1 MIQISPFCDIVA
13 QSRVAWAAKSAYV
26 RGGYLLGANR
36 MNVSMIGLG
45 AMGAA
50 MVRNLL
56 AKGVTV
62 TVWNRS
68 RAIVD
73 DLVAEGAKPAASAD
87 EAFEADIVL
96 SMLAHDQAVKDVL
109 LDSGVLARAR
119 KGVVHVNLATISA
132 ALAGELAAL
141 HAELGLG
148 YVAAPVF
155 GRPPVA
161 QAGGLNVL
169 AAGAP
174 DAVATAMPVLE
185 QLAAKVWPLGE
196 DPVRANALKLAGNF
210 MIVSAIESMGEA
222 VALGEAYGVPAP
234 ELLDMLSSTL
244 FAAPI
249 YKIYGG
255 MIAERRYSPPGFAAE
270 LGLKDV
276 RLVLDAA
283 EAKGLSMPQADL
295 AEASLEMLLQ
305 GEGAKDLDL
314 AALAEI
320 ARARVE

>member
-1 MIQISPFCDIVA
+1 
-13 QSRVAWAAKSAYV
+13 
-26 RGGYLLGANR
+26 

-56 AKGVTV
+56 GKGVTV

-68 RAIVD
+68 RAMVD
-73 DLVAEGAKPAASAD
+73 ELAAEGAIPAADVD
-87 EAFEADIVL
+87 EALKADIVL
-96 SMLAHDQAVKDVL
+96 SMLAHDQAMREVL
-109 LDSGVLARAR
+109 VDSGALARAP
-119 KGVVHVNLATISA
+119 KGVVHVNLATIST

-148 YVAAPVF
+148 YVASPVF

-174 DAVATAMPVLE
+174 DAVATAMPVLKM
-185 QLAAKVWPLGE
+185 LAAKVWPLGE
-196 DPVRANALKLAGNF
+196 DPVRASALKLAGNF

-255 MIAERRYSPPGFAAE
+255 MIAERRYTPPGFAAE

-283 EAKGLSMPQADL
+283 EAKGLSMPLADL
-295 AEASLEMLLQ
+295 AEASLEVLLDGEDQ
-305 GEGAKDLDL
+305 GLDL

-320 ARARVE
+320 ARGRVDGR

>member
-1 MIQISPFCDIVA
+1 
-13 QSRVAWAAKSAYV
+13 
-26 RGGYLLGANR
+26 

-68 RAIVD
+68 RGIVD
-73 DLVAEGAKPAASAD
+73 DLVAEGAKPAATAD

-109 LDSGVLARAR
+109 LDSGVLARTR
-119 KGVVHVNLATISA
+119 KGVVHVNLATIST
-132 ALAGELAAL
+132 ALAGELAAQ

-185 QLAAKVWPLGE
+185 MLAAKVWPLGE

-283 EAKGLSMPQADL
+283 SAKGLSMPQADL
-295 AEASLEMLLQ
+295 AEASLEMLLE
-305 GEGAKDLDL
+305 GEGAKNLDL

-320 ARARVE
+320 ARTRVE

>member
-1 MIQISPFCDIVA
+1 
-13 QSRVAWAAKSAYV
+13 
-26 RGGYLLGANR
+26 
-36 MNVSMIGLG
+36 MNISMIGLG

-50 MVRNLL
+50 IVRNLL
-56 AKGVTV
+56 AKGMKV

-68 RAIVD
+68 PAIVD
-73 DLVAEGAKPAASAD
+73 ALVAEGAIPAADAD
-87 EAFEADIVL
+87 EAFKADVVL
-96 SMLAHDQAVKDVL
+96 SMLAHDQAVKEVL
-109 LDSGVLARAR
+109 VGSGVLVRAR
-119 KGVVHVNLATISA
+119 KGVVHVNLATIST

-148 YVAAPVF
+148 YVASPVF

-161 QAGGLNVL
+161 QAGALNVL

-295 AEASLEMLLQ
+295 AEASLEMLLD
-305 GEGAKDLDL
+305 GDGRGLDL

-320 ARARVE
+320 ARGRVDGR

>member
-1 MIQISPFCDIVA
+1 
-13 QSRVAWAAKSAYV
+13 
-26 RGGYLLGANR
+26 

-73 DLVAEGAKPAASAD
+73 DLVVEGAKPAASAD

-185 QLAAKVWPLGE
+185 MLAAKVWPLGE

-234 ELLDMLSSTL
+234 ELLDMLGSTL

>member
-1 MIQISPFCDIVA
+1 
-13 QSRVAWAAKSAYV
+13 
-26 RGGYLLGANR
+26 

-73 DLVAEGAKPAASAD
+73 ALAAEGAIPAADVD
-87 EAFEADIVL
+87 EAFKADIVL

-119 KGVVHVNLATISA
+119 KGVVHVNLATIST

-161 QAGGLNVL
+161 QDGGLNVL

-249 YKIYGG
+249 YKIYGA
-255 MIAERRYSPPGFAAE
+255 MIAERRYTPPGFAAE

-295 AEASLEMLLQ
+295 AEASLEMLL
-305 GEGAKDLDL
+305 GGDDKDLDL
-314 AALAEI
+314 AALAEV
-320 ARARVE
+320 ARGRVEGR

>member
-1 MIQISPFCDIVA
+1 
-13 QSRVAWAAKSAYV
+13 
-26 RGGYLLGANR
+26 
-36 MNVSMIGLG
+36 MNVGFVGLG

-56 AKGVTV
+56 GKGVSV

-73 DLVAEGAKPAASAD
+73 DLAAEGATPAQTIDDVFA
-87 EAFEADIVL
+87 ADIVL
-96 SMLAHDQAVKDVL
+96 TMLAHDQAMREVL
-109 LDSGVLARAR
+109 LDSGALARAR
-119 KGVVHVNLATISA
+119 KGVVHVNLATIST
-132 ALAGELAAL
+132 ALAAELSAL
-141 HAELGLG
+141 HTELGLG
-148 YVAAPVF
+148 YVASPVF

-161 QAGGLNVL
+161 LAGGLNVL

-174 DAVATAMPVLE
+174 AAVEAAMPVLE
-185 QLAAKVWPLGE
+185 KLAAKVWPLGE

-222 VALGEAYGVPAP
+222 VALGEAYGVDGA
-234 ELLDMLSSTL
+234 ELLDMLTSTL

-283 EAKGLSMPQADL
+283 EAKGLSMPLADL
-295 AEASLEMLLQ
+295 AEASLESLL
-305 GEGAKDLDL
+305 GGPGKDLDL
-314 AALAEI
+314 AALAEV
-320 ARARVE
+320 ARGRVEGR

>member
-1 MIQISPFCDIVA
+1 
-13 QSRVAWAAKSAYV
+13 
-26 RGGYLLGANR
+26 
-36 MNVSMIGLG
+36 MNVGFIGLG

-56 AKGVTV
+56 GKGVSV

-73 DLVAEGAKPAASAD
+73 DLAAEGATPAQTIDDVFA
-87 EAFEADIVL
+87 ADIVL
-96 SMLAHDQAVKDVL
+96 SMLAHDQAMRDVL
-109 LDSGVLARAR
+109 VDSGALGRAR
-119 KGVVHVNLATISA
+119 KGVVHVNLATIST
-132 ALAGELAAL
+132 ALAVELSAL
-141 HAELGLG
+141 HTELGLG
-148 YVAAPVF
+148 YVASPVF

-161 QAGGLNVL
+161 LAGGLNVL

-174 DAVATAMPVLE
+174 AAVEAAMPVLGK
-185 QLAAKVWPLGE
+185 LAAKVWPLGE

-222 VALGEAYGVPAP
+222 VALGEAYGVEGA
-234 ELLDMLSSTL
+234 ELLDMLTSTL

-283 EAKGLSMPQADL
+283 EAKGLSMPLADL
-295 AEASLEMLLQ
+295 AEASLESLL
-305 GEGAKDLDL
+305 GGPDKGLDL
-314 AALAEI
+314 AALAEV
-320 ARARVE
+320 ARGRVEGR

>member
-1 MIQISPFCDIVA
+1 
-13 QSRVAWAAKSAYV
+13 
-26 RGGYLLGANR
+26 
-36 MNVSMIGLG
+36 MNVGFIGLG

-56 AKGVTV
+56 AKGVAV

-73 DLVAEGAKPAASAD
+73 DLAAEGAIPAASLD
-87 EAFEADIVL
+87 EVFASDVVL
-96 SMLAHDQAVKDVL
+96 SMLAHDQAIRDVL
-109 LDSGVLARAR
+109 LDALPRAP
-119 KGVVHVNLATISA
+119 KGLVHVNLATISTAFA
-132 ALAGELAAL
+132 AELSAL

-148 YVAAPVF
+148 YVASPVF

-161 QAGGLNVL
+161 LAGGLNVL

-174 DAVATAMPVLE
+174 DAIAKAQPVLDL
-185 QLAAKVWPLGE
+185 LAAKVWPLGE

-210 MIVSAIESMGEA
+210 MIVSAIEAMGEA
-222 VALGEAYGVPAP
+222 VALGEAYGVEAP

-244 FAAPI
+244 FSAPI

-283 EAKGLSMPQADL
+283 EAKGLSMPLADL
-295 AEASLEMLLQ
+295 AEASLESLLG
-305 GEGAKDLDL
+305 GEDKDLDL
-314 AALAEI
+314 AALAEV
-320 ARARVE
+320 ARGRVEGR

>member
-1 MIQISPFCDIVA
+1 
-13 QSRVAWAAKSAYV
+13 
-26 RGGYLLGANR
+26 
-36 MNVSMIGLG
+36 MNISMIGLG

-50 MVRNLL
+50 IVRNLL
-56 AKGVTV
+56 AKGMKV

-68 RAIVD
+68 PAIVD
-73 DLVAEGAKPAASAD
+73 TLVAEGAIPAADAD
-87 EAFEADIVL
+87 EAFKADVVL
-96 SMLAHDQAVKDVL
+96 SMLAQDQAVKEVL
-109 LDSGVLARAR
+109 VDSGVLARAR
-119 KGVVHVNLATISA
+119 KGVVHVNLATIST

-148 YVAAPVF
+148 YVASPVF

-161 QAGGLNVL
+161 QAGALNVL

-295 AEASLEMLLQ
+295 AEASLEMLLD
-305 GEGAKDLDL
+305 GDGRGLDL

-320 ARARVE
+320 ARGRVDGR

>member
-1 MIQISPFCDIVA
+1 
-13 QSRVAWAAKSAYV
+13 
-26 RGGYLLGANR
+26 
-36 MNVSMIGLG
+36 MNVGFVGLG

-56 AKGVTV
+56 GKGVQV

-73 DLVAEGAKPAASAD
+73 ELAAEGASAAASVD
-87 EAFEADIVL
+87 EAFAADIVL
-96 SMLAHDQAVKDVL
+96 TMLAHDQAVREVL
-109 LDSGVLARAR
+109 LDSGALAKAR
-119 KGVVHVNLATISA
+119 KGVVHINLATIST
-132 ALAGELAAL
+132 ALAAELSVL
-141 HAELGLG
+141 HAKLGLG

-174 DAVATAMPVLE
+174 EAVAAAMPVLE
-185 QLAAKVWPLGE
+185 LLAAKVWPLGE

-222 VALGEAYGVPAP
+222 VALGEAYGVEAP

-249 YKIYGG
+249 YKIYGA

-283 EAKGLSMPQADL
+283 EAKGLSMPLADL
-295 AEASLEMLLQ
+295 AEASLESLL
-305 GEGAKDLDL
+305 GGPDKDLDL
-314 AALAEI
+314 AALAEV
-320 ARARVE
+320 ARARVEGR

>member
-1 MIQISPFCDIVA
+1 
-13 QSRVAWAAKSAYV
+13 
-26 RGGYLLGANR
+26 
-36 MNVSMIGLG
+36 MNVGFIGLG

-56 AKGVTV
+56 GKGVSV

-73 DLVAEGAKPAASAD
+73 DLAAEGATPAATAD
-87 EAFEADIVL
+87 QAFEADIVL
-96 SMLAHDQAVKDVL
+96 TMLAHDQAMREVL
-109 LDSGVLARAR
+109 LDSGVLAKAR
-119 KGVVHVNLATISA
+119 KGVVHINLATIST
-132 ALAGELAAL
+132 ALAGELSVL

-148 YVAAPVF
+148 YVASPVF

-174 DAVATAMPVLE
+174 DAVAKAMPVLE
-185 QLAAKVWPLGE
+185 LLAAKVWPLGE

-222 VALGEAYGVPAP
+222 VALGEAYGVEAP

-249 YKIYGG
+249 YKIYGA
-255 MIAERRYSPPGFAAE
+255 MIAERRYTPPGFAAE

-283 EAKGLSMPQADL
+283 EAKGLSMPLADM
-295 AEASLEMLLQ
+295 AEASLEMLLG
-305 GEGAKDLDL
+305 GEEKDLDL
-314 AALAEI
+314 AALAEV
-320 ARARVE
+320 ARGRVEGR

>member
-1 MIQISPFCDIVA
+1 MTIGF
-13 QSRVAWAAKSAYV
+13 
-26 RGGYLLGANR
+26 
-36 MNVSMIGLG
+36 IGLG

-56 AKGVTV
+56 AKGETV

-68 RAIVD
+68 RAVVD
-73 DLVAEGAKPAASAD
+73 ELAAEGAIPAVSID
-87 EAFEADIVL
+87 EVFAADIVL
-96 SMLAHDQAVKDVL
+96 SMLAHDAALRAVLV
-109 LDSGVLARAR
+109 DSGVLARAR
-119 KGVVHVNLATISA
+119 KGVVHVNHATIST

-174 DAVATAMPVLE
+174 EAVASAMPVLE
-185 QLAAKVWPLGE
+185 ALAAKVWPLGE

-222 VALGEAYGVPAP
+222 VALGEAYGVAAP

-249 YKIYGG
+249 YKIYGA

-283 EAKGLSMPQADL
+283 KAKGLSMPLADL
-295 AEASLEMLLQ
+295 AEASLESLL
-305 GEGAKDLDL
+305 GGPDRDLDL
-314 AALAEI
+314 AALAEV
-320 ARARVE
+320 ARGRVEGR

>member
-1 MIQISPFCDIVA
+1 
-13 QSRVAWAAKSAYV
+13 
-26 RGGYLLGANR
+26 
-36 MNVSMIGLG
+36 MNVGFVGLG

-56 AKGVTV
+56 GKGVKV

-73 DLVAEGAKPAASAD
+73 ELAGEGAVAAATVD
-87 EAFEADIVL
+87 EAFAADIVL
-96 SMLAHDQAVKDVL
+96 TMLAHDQAMREVL
-109 LDSGVLARAR
+109 VDSGALARAR
-119 KGVVHVNLATISA
+119 KGLVHVNLATIST
-132 ALAGELAAL
+132 ALAAELAAL

-148 YVAAPVF
+148 YVASPVF

-161 QAGGLNVL
+161 QAGGLNIVV
-169 AAGAP
+169 AGAP
-174 DAVATAMPVLE
+174 DAIAKAQPVLDL
-185 QLAAKVWPLGE
+185 LAAKVWPLGE

-222 VALGEAYGVPAP
+222 VALGEAYGVGAP
-234 ELLDMLSSTL
+234 DLLEMLSSTI

-255 MIAERRYSPPGFAAE
+255 MIAERRYTPPGFAAE

-283 EAKGLSMPQADL
+283 EAKGLSMPLADL
-295 AEASLEMLLQ
+295 AEASLESLLG
-305 GEGAKDLDL
+305 GEEKNLDL

-320 ARARVE
+320 ARGRVEGR

>member
-1 MIQISPFCDIVA
+1 
-13 QSRVAWAAKSAYV
+13 
-26 RGGYLLGANR
+26 
-36 MNVSMIGLG
+36 MNVGFVGLG

-56 AKGVTV
+56 GKGVKV

-73 DLVAEGAKPAASAD
+73 ELAAEGAIPAATVD
-87 EAFEADIVL
+87 EAFAADIVL
-96 SMLAHDQAVKDVL
+96 SMLAHDKAVREVL
-109 LDSGVLARAR
+109 VDSGVLSQAR
-119 KGVVHVNLATISA
+119 KGVVHVNHATISTDLA
-132 ALAGELAAL
+132 AELSAL

-169 AAGAP
+169 SAGAP
-174 DAVATAMPVLE
+174 DAVSKAQPVLDL
-185 QLAAKVWPLGE
+185 LAAKVWPLGE
-196 DPVRANALKLAGNF
+196 DPVRATALKLAGNF

-222 VALGEAYGVPAP
+222 VALGEAYGVEAP
-234 ELLDMLSSTL
+234 DLIDMLSSTL

-249 YKIYGG
+249 YKIYGA
-255 MIAERRYSPPGFAAE
+255 MIAERRYTPPGFAAE

-283 EAKGLSMPQADL
+283 EAKGLSMPLADL
-295 AEASLEMLLQ
+295 AEASLESLLSGDEQ
-305 GEGAKDLDL
+305 NLDL

-320 ARARVE
+320 ARGRVEGR

>member
-1 MIQISPFCDIVA
+1 
-13 QSRVAWAAKSAYV
+13 
-26 RGGYLLGANR
+26 
-36 MNVSMIGLG
+36 MNVGFVGLG

-56 AKGVTV
+56 GKGLQV

-68 RAIVD
+68 RGIVD
-73 DLVAEGAKPAASAD
+73 ELAAEGATPAASVD
-87 EAFEADIVL
+87 EAFAADIVL
-96 SMLAHDQAVKDVL
+96 TMLAHDKAMREVL

-119 KGVVHVNLATISA
+119 KGVVHINLATIST
-132 ALAGELAAL
+132 ALAAELSAV

-148 YVAAPVF
+148 YVASPVF

-174 DAVATAMPVLE
+174 EAVTAAMPVLE
-185 QLAAKVWPLGE
+185 LLAAKVWPLGE

-222 VALGEAYGVPAP
+222 VALGEAYGVEAP

-249 YKIYGG
+249 YKIYGA
-255 MIAERRYSPPGFAAE
+255 MIAERRYTPPGFAAE

-283 EAKGLSMPQADL
+283 EAKGLSMPLADL
-295 AEASLEMLLQ
+295 AEASLESLLG
-305 GEGAKDLDL
+305 GEEKNLDL

-320 ARARVE
+320 ARGRVEGR

>member
-1 MIQISPFCDIVA
+1 
-13 QSRVAWAAKSAYV
+13 
-26 RGGYLLGANR
+26 
-36 MNVSMIGLG
+36 MNVGFIGLG

-56 AKGVTV
+56 GKGVQV

-68 RAIVD
+68 RTIVD
-73 DLVAEGAKPAASAD
+73 ELAAEGANPAASVD
-87 EAFEADIVL
+87 EAFAADIVL
-96 SMLAHDQAVKDVL
+96 TMLAHDQAVREVL
-109 LDSGVLARAR
+109 LDSGALAKAR
-119 KGVVHVNLATISA
+119 KGVVHINLATIST
-132 ALAGELAAL
+132 ALAAELSVL

-161 QAGGLNVL
+161 QAGGLNVV

-174 DAVATAMPVLE
+174 EAVAAAMPVLE
-185 QLAAKVWPLGE
+185 LLAAKVWPLGE

-222 VALGEAYGVPAP
+222 VALGEAYGVEAP

-249 YKIYGG
+249 YKIYGA

-283 EAKGLSMPQADL
+283 EAKGLSMPLADL
-295 AEASLEMLLQ
+295 AEASLESLL
-305 GEGAKDLDL
+305 GGPDKDLDL
-314 AALAEI
+314 AALAEV
-320 ARARVE
+320 ARARVEGR

>member
-1 MIQISPFCDIVA
+1 
-13 QSRVAWAAKSAYV
+13 
-26 RGGYLLGANR
+26 
-36 MNVSMIGLG
+36 MNISMIGLG

-50 MVRNLL
+50 IARNLL
-56 AKGVTV
+56 AKGMKV

-68 RAIVD
+68 PAIVD
-73 DLVAEGAKPAASAD
+73 ALVAEGAIPAADAD
-87 EAFEADIVL
+87 EAFKADVVL
-96 SMLAHDQAVKDVL
+96 SMLAHDQAVREVL
-109 LDSGVLARAR
+109 VDSGVLARAR
-119 KGVVHVNLATISA
+119 KGVAHVNLATIST

-148 YVAAPVF
+148 YVASPVF

-161 QAGGLNVL
+161 QAGALNVL

-295 AEASLEMLLQ
+295 AEASLEMLLD
-305 GEGAKDLDL
+305 GDGRGLDL

-320 ARARVE
+320 ARGRVDGR

>member
-1 MIQISPFCDIVA
+1 M
-13 QSRVAWAAKSAYV
+13 K
-26 RGGYLLGANR
+26 
-36 MNVSMIGLG
+36 VSMIGLG

-50 MVRNLL
+50 MARNLL
-56 AKGVTV
+56 AKGVEV

-73 DLVAEGAKPAASAD
+73 ALAAEGARPAADVD
-87 EAFEADIVL
+87 EAFAADIVL
-96 SMLAHDQAVKDVL
+96 SMLAHDQAVRETLV
-109 LDSGVLARAR
+109 DSGVLARAR
-119 KGVVHVNLATISA
+119 KGLVHVNLATIST

-169 AAGAP
+169 AAGAA

-185 QLAAKVWPLGE
+185 MLAAKVWPLGE

-234 ELLDMLSSTL
+234 ELLDMLTSTL

-249 YKIYGG
+249 HKIYGA
-255 MIAERRYSPPGFAAE
+255 MIAERRYTPPGFAAE

-295 AEASLEMLLQ
+295 AEASLEMLLD
-305 GEGAKDLDL
+305 GEEKGLDL

-320 ARARVE
+320 ARGRVDGR

>member
-1 MIQISPFCDIVA
+1 
-13 QSRVAWAAKSAYV
+13 
-26 RGGYLLGANR
+26 
-36 MNVSMIGLG
+36 MIGLG

-56 AKGVTV
+56 AKGMKV

-68 RAIVD
+68 PAIVEA
-73 DLVAEGAKPAASAD
+73 LVAEGAVPAADAD
-87 EAFEADIVL
+87 EAFKADIVL
-96 SMLAHDQAVKDVL
+96 SMLAHDQAVREVL
-109 LDSGVLARAR
+109 VDSGVLARAR
-119 KGVVHVNLATISA
+119 KGVVHVNLATIST
-132 ALAGELAAL
+132 ALAGELATL

-148 YVAAPVF
+148 YVASPVF
-155 GRPPVA
+155 GRPLVA
-161 QAGGLNVL
+161 QAGALNVL
-169 AAGAP
+169 ASGAP

-295 AEASLEMLLQ
+295 AEASLEMLLD
-305 GEGAKDLDL
+305 GDDKGLDL

-320 ARARVE
+320 ARGRVDGR

>member
-1 MIQISPFCDIVA
+1 
-13 QSRVAWAAKSAYV
+13 
-26 RGGYLLGANR
+26 
-36 MNVSMIGLG
+36 
-45 AMGAA
+45 
-50 MVRNLL
+50 
-56 AKGVTV
+56 
-62 TVWNRS
+62 
-68 RAIVD
+68 
-73 DLVAEGAKPAASAD
+73 
-87 EAFEADIVL
+87 
-96 SMLAHDQAVKDVL
+96 MLAHDKAMREVL
-109 LDSGVLARAR
+109 VDSGVLARAR
-119 KGVVHVNLATISA
+119 KGLVHVNHATISTDLA
-132 ALAGELAAL
+132 AELSAL

-174 DAVATAMPVLE
+174 DAVAKAQPVLDM
-185 QLAAKVWPLGE
+185 LAAKVWPLGE

-222 VALGEAYGVPAP
+222 VALGEAYGVAAP
-234 ELLDMLSSTL
+234 DLLDMLSSTL

-249 YKIYGG
+249 YKIYGA

-283 EAKGLSMPQADL
+283 EAKGLSMPLADL
-295 AEASLEMLLQ
+295 AEASLESLLA
-305 GEGAKDLDL
+305 GDEKDLDL
-314 AALAEI
+314 AALAEV
-320 ARARVE
+320 ARGRVEGR

>member
-1 MIQISPFCDIVA
+1 
-13 QSRVAWAAKSAYV
+13 
-26 RGGYLLGANR
+26 
-36 MNVSMIGLG
+36 MNISMIGLG

-50 MVRNLL
+50 IVRNLR
-56 AKGVTV
+56 AKGVKV

-68 RAIVD
+68 PAIVD
-73 DLVAEGAKPAASAD
+73 ALVAEGAIPAADAD
-87 EAFEADIVL
+87 EAFKADVVL
-96 SMLAHDQAVKDVL
+96 SMLAHDQAVREVL
-109 LDSGVLARAR
+109 VDSGVLARAR
-119 KGVVHVNLATISA
+119 KGVVHVNLATIST

-148 YVAAPVF
+148 YVASPVF

-161 QAGGLNVL
+161 QAGALNVL

-295 AEASLEMLLQ
+295 AEASLEMLLD
-305 GEGAKDLDL
+305 GDGRGLDL

-320 ARARVE
+320 ARGRVDGR

>member
-1 MIQISPFCDIVA
+1 M
-13 QSRVAWAAKSAYV
+13 K
-26 RGGYLLGANR
+26 
-36 MNVSMIGLG
+36 VSMIGLG

-50 MVRNLL
+50 MARNLL
-56 AKGVTV
+56 AKGVEV

-73 DLVAEGAKPAASAD
+73 ALAAEGARPAADVD
-87 EAFEADIVL
+87 EAFAADIVL
-96 SMLAHDQAVKDVL
+96 SMLAHDQAVRETLV
-109 LDSGVLARAR
+109 DSGALARAR
-119 KGVVHVNLATISA
+119 KGLVHVNLATIST
-132 ALAGELAAL
+132 ALASDLAAL

-169 AAGAP
+169 AAGAA

-185 QLAAKVWPLGE
+185 MLAAKVWPLGE

-234 ELLDMLSSTL
+234 ELLDMLTSTL

-249 YKIYGG
+249 HKIYGA
-255 MIAERRYSPPGFAAE
+255 MIAERRYTPPGFAAE

-295 AEASLEMLLQ
+295 AEASLEMLLD
-305 GEGAKDLDL
+305 GEEKGLDL

-320 ARARVE
+320 ARGRVDGR

>member
-1 MIQISPFCDIVA
+1 
-13 QSRVAWAAKSAYV
+13 
-26 RGGYLLGANR
+26 

-56 AKGVTV
+56 AKGVKV

-73 DLVAEGAKPAASAD
+73 ELVAEGATPAAD
-87 EAFEADIVL
+87 VDQAFKADIVL
-96 SMLAHDQAVKDVL
+96 SMLAHDQAMKDVL
-109 LDSGVLARAR
+109 VDSGALARAP
-119 KGVVHVNLATISA
+119 KGVVHVNLATISTV
-132 ALAGELAAL
+132 LAGELAGL

-169 AAGAP
+169 AAGASE
-174 DAVATAMPVLE
+174 AVASAMPVLE
-185 QLAAKVWPLGE
+185 MLAAKVWPLGE

-295 AEASLEMLLQ
+295 AEASLEMLLG
-305 GEGAKDLDL
+305 GEDKDLDL
-314 AALAEI
+314 AALAEV
-320 ARARVE
+320 ARGRVEGR

>member
-1 MIQISPFCDIVA
+1 
-13 QSRVAWAAKSAYV
+13 
-26 RGGYLLGANR
+26 

-56 AKGVTV
+56 AKGVKV

-73 DLVAEGAKPAASAD
+73 ALAAEGATPAADVD

-119 KGVVHVNLATISA
+119 KGVVHVNLATIST

-148 YVAAPVF
+148 YVASPVF

-185 QLAAKVWPLGE
+185 MLAAKVWPLGE

-249 YKIYGG
+249 YKIYGA
-255 MIAERRYSPPGFAAE
+255 MIAERRYSPPGFGAA

-295 AEASLEMLLQ
+295 AEASLEMLLG
-305 GEGAKDLDL
+305 GEDKDLDL
-314 AALAEI
+314 AALAEV
-320 ARARVE
+320 ARGRVEGR

>member
-1 MIQISPFCDIVA
+1 
-13 QSRVAWAAKSAYV
+13 
-26 RGGYLLGANR
+26 
-36 MNVSMIGLG
+36 MNVGFVGLG

-56 AKGVTV
+56 AKGVSV

-73 DLVAEGAKPAASAD
+73 ELAAEGATPAATVD
-87 EAFEADIVL
+87 EAFAADIVL
-96 SMLAHDQAVKDVL
+96 SMLAHDAALREALV
-109 LDSGVLARAR
+109 DSGVLARAR
-119 KGVVHVNLATISA
+119 KGLVHVNHATISTE
-132 ALAGELAAL
+132 LAGELSTL

-161 QAGGLNVL
+161 LAGGLNVL
-169 AAGAP
+169 AAGAS
-174 DAVATAMPVLE
+174 DTVAKARPVLE
-185 QLAAKVWPLGE
+185 LLAGKVWPLGE

-210 MIVSAIESMGEA
+210 MIISAIEAMGEA
-222 VALGEAYGVPAP
+222 AALGEAYGVAAP
-234 ELLDMLSSTL
+234 DLLEMLTSTL

-295 AEASLEMLLQ
+295 AEASLEMLLA
-305 GEGAKDLDL
+305 GDERDLDL
-314 AALAEI
+314 AAMAEV
-320 ARARVE
+320 ARGRVEGR

>member
-1 MIQISPFCDIVA
+1 
-13 QSRVAWAAKSAYV
+13 
-26 RGGYLLGANR
+26 
-36 MNVSMIGLG
+36 MNVGFIGLG

-56 AKGVTV
+56 GKGVSV

-73 DLVAEGAKPAASAD
+73 ELAAEGATPAASVD
-87 EAFEADIVL
+87 EVFTADIVL
-96 SMLAHDQAVKDVL
+96 SMLAHDQAMRDVL
-109 LDSGVLARAR
+109 LDSGALAKAR
-119 KGVVHVNLATISA
+119 KGVVHINLATIST
-132 ALAGELAAL
+132 ALAAELSVL

-148 YVAAPVF
+148 YVASPVF

-174 DAVATAMPVLE
+174 EAVATAMPVLE
-185 QLAAKVWPLGE
+185 LLAAKVWPLGD
-196 DPVRANALKLAGNF
+196 DPVRATALKLAGNF

-222 VALGEAYGVPAP
+222 VALGEAYGVEAP

-249 YKIYGG
+249 YKIYGA
-255 MIAERRYSPPGFAAE
+255 MIAERRYTPPGFAAE

-283 EAKGLSMPQADL
+283 EAKGLSMPLADL
-295 AEASLEMLLQ
+295 AEASLESLLG
-305 GEGAKDLDL
+305 GEEKNLDL

-320 ARARVE
+320 ARGRVEGR

>member
-1 MIQISPFCDIVA
+1 
-13 QSRVAWAAKSAYV
+13 
-26 RGGYLLGANR
+26 
-36 MNVSMIGLG
+36 MNVGFIGLG

-56 AKGVTV
+56 GKGVQV

-73 DLVAEGAKPAASAD
+73 ELAAEGASAAASVD
-87 EAFEADIVL
+87 EAFAADIVL
-96 SMLAHDQAVKDVL
+96 TMLAHDQAVREVL
-109 LDSGVLARAR
+109 LDSGALAKAR
-119 KGVVHVNLATISA
+119 KGVVHINLATIST
-132 ALAGELAAL
+132 ALAAELSIL

-174 DAVATAMPVLE
+174 EAVAAAMPVLE
-185 QLAAKVWPLGE
+185 LLAAKVWPLGE

-222 VALGEAYGVPAP
+222 VALGEAYGVEAP

-249 YKIYGG
+249 YKIYGA

-283 EAKGLSMPQADL
+283 EAKGLSMPLADL
-295 AEASLEMLLQ
+295 AEASLESLL
-305 GEGAKDLDL
+305 GGPDKDLDL
-314 AALAEI
+314 AALAEV
-320 ARARVE
+320 ARARVEGR

>member
-1 MIQISPFCDIVA
+1 
-13 QSRVAWAAKSAYV
+13 
-26 RGGYLLGANR
+26 
-36 MNVSMIGLG
+36 MNISMIGLG

-50 MVRNLL
+50 IVRNLL
-56 AKGVTV
+56 AKGVKV

-68 RAIVD
+68 PAIVD
-73 DLVAEGAKPAASAD
+73 ALVAEGAIPAADAD
-87 EAFEADIVL
+87 EAFKADVVL
-96 SMLAHDQAVKDVL
+96 SMLAQDQAVKEVL
-109 LDSGVLARAR
+109 VDSGVLARAR
-119 KGVVHVNLATISA
+119 KGVVHVNLATIST

-148 YVAAPVF
+148 YVASPVF

-161 QAGGLNVL
+161 QAGALNVL

-234 ELLDMLSSTL
+234 ELLDLLSSTL

-295 AEASLEMLLQ
+295 AEASLEMLLD
-305 GEGAKDLDL
+305 GDGRGLDL

-320 ARARVE
+320 ARGRVDGR

>member
-1 MIQISPFCDIVA
+1 
-13 QSRVAWAAKSAYV
+13 
-26 RGGYLLGANR
+26 

-56 AKGVTV
+56 AKGVKV

-73 DLVAEGAKPAASAD
+73 ELAAEGAIPAAGVD
-87 EAFEADIVL
+87 EAFKADIVL
-96 SMLAHDQAVKDVL
+96 SMLAHDQAVKEVL
-109 LDSGVLARAR
+109 VDSGALARAR
-119 KGVVHVNLATISA
+119 KGLVHVNLATIST

-141 HAELGLG
+141 HAGLGLG

-169 AAGAP
+169 AAGAS
-174 DAVATAMPVLE
+174 DAVTTAMPVLE
-185 QLAAKVWPLGE
+185 MLAAKVWPLGE

-249 YKIYGG
+249 YKIYGA

-295 AEASLEMLLQ
+295 AEASLEMLL
-305 GEGAKDLDL
+305 GGGDKNLDL
-314 AALAEI
+314 AALAEV
-320 ARARVE
+320 ARGRVEGR

>member
-1 MIQISPFCDIVA
+1 
-13 QSRVAWAAKSAYV
+13 
-26 RGGYLLGANR
+26 
-36 MNVSMIGLG
+36 MNVGFLGLG

-56 AKGVTV
+56 AKGVAV

-73 DLVAEGAKPAASAD
+73 ALAAEGATAADTVD
-87 EAFEADIVL
+87 EVFAADIVL
-96 SMLAHDQAVKDVL
+96 TMLAHDAALRAVLV
-109 LDSGVLARAR
+109 DSGALARAR
-119 KGVVHVNLATISA
+119 QGVVHVNHATIST
-132 ALAGELAAL
+132 ALAGELSAL

-169 AAGAP
+169 AAGASE
-174 DAVATAMPVLE
+174 AVAKAMPVLE
-185 QLAAKVWPLGE
+185 LLAAKVWPLGE

-283 EAKGLSMPQADL
+283 EAKGLSMPLADL
-295 AEASLEMLLQ
+295 AEASLEMLVG
-305 GEGAKDLDL
+305 GEAKDLDL

-320 ARARVE
+320 ARGRVEGR

>member
-1 MIQISPFCDIVA
+1 
-13 QSRVAWAAKSAYV
+13 
-26 RGGYLLGANR
+26 
-36 MNVSMIGLG
+36 MNVGFVGLG

-56 AKGVTV
+56 GKGVRV

-73 DLVAEGAKPAASAD
+73 TLAAEGATPAATVD
-87 EAFEADIVL
+87 EAFAADIVL
-96 SMLAHDQAVKDVL
+96 SMLAHDQAMREAL
-109 LDSGVLARAR
+109 LDSGALGRAR
-119 KGVVHVNLATISA
+119 KGVVHVNLATIST
-132 ALAGELAAL
+132 ALAAELAAL
-141 HAELGLG
+141 HAERGLG
-148 YVAAPVF
+148 YVASPVF

-161 QAGGLNVL
+161 QAGALNVL

-174 DAVATAMPVLE
+174 EAVAAAMPVLE
-185 QLAAKVWPLGE
+185 MLAAKVWPLGD

-222 VALGEAYGVPAP
+222 VALGEAYGVEAP

-249 YKIYGG
+249 YKIYGA

-283 EAKGLSMPQADL
+283 EAKGLSMPMADL
-295 AEASLEMLLQ
+295 AEASLEMLLG
-305 GEGAKDLDL
+305 GEDKSLDL
-314 AALAEI
+314 AALAEV
-320 ARARVE
+320 ARARVEGR